1 MTPINHY
8 HATLV
13 KWLSEL
19 GISHVEEYPVGR
31 WSLDVFL
38 PELGKYGCGVEVD
51 GPAHNKRKDAERDAQ
66 IFIGWGITIVRIPVG
81 TKKAVAL
88 EKIFG
93 SYD

>member
-1 MTPINHY
+1 MNPINHY

-19 GISHVEEYPVGR
+19 GISHMEEYPVGR

-38 PELGKYGCGVEVD
+38 PELGCGVEVD
-51 GPAHNKRKDAERDAQ
+51 GPAHNKSKDAERDAQ
-66 IFIGWGITIVRIPVG
+66 ILEGFNIPIIRIPVG

-93 SYD
+93 SYS